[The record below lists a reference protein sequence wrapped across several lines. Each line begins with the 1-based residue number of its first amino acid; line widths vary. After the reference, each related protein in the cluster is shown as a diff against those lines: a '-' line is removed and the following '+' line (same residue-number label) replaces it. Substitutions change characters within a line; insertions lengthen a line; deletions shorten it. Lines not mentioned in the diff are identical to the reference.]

1 MPVVFSD
8 LAQTCAPFVASEA
21 LAGVVS
27 PESRFALFTIRI
39 NSRAPLGRQPATKAD
54 AIEVAASSEATCHD
68 IHIGP
73 DGVGPEELRRL
84 NLSIIAAF
92 ARCLNLNAPAT
103 PFDGYCCLSVKVGA
117 DSPRAEQV
125 LQSCYGRDDPSVGG
139 VVNYGDQVRREIERF
154 GPTVARFTIGD
165 TGKGLQTNVSANSS
179 KQTSLPKWWRK
190 TLRGKHTRS
199 RRRPRGTSSR
209 PEAVH
214 PSWCFK
220 TINWNWSRVNDN

>member
-27 PESRFALFTIRI
+27 PESRFAPFTIRI

-54 AIEVAASSEATCHD
+54 VIEVAAPSEATCHD

-84 NLSIIAAF
+84 NLSIPAAF

-139 VVNYGDQVRREIERF
+139 VVNYGDQVRREIERL
-154 GPTVARFTIGD
+154 GPTVARFTIA
-165 TGKGLQTNVSANSS
+165 TREKGCRQTCRRILP
-179 KQTSLPKWWRK
+179 KQMSLPKWWRK
-190 TLRGKHTRS
+190 ILRGKHTRS

-209 PEAVH
+209 AEAVH

>member
-27 PESRFALFTIRI
+27 PESRFAPFTIRI

-54 AIEVAASSEATCHD
+54 VIEVAAPSEATCHD

-84 NLSIIAAF
+84 NLSIPAAF

-139 VVNYGDQVRREIERF
+139 VVNYGDQVRREIERL

-179 KQTSLPKWWRK
+179 QADVVAEVVAENTPGEAHAISAASAWDVFKS
-190 TLRGKHTRS
+190 RS
-199 RRRPRGTSSR
+199 RSS
-209 PEAVH
+209 VLV
-214 PSWCFK
+214 FQ
-220 TINWNWSRVNDN
+220 DNQLELEQSE